1 MYTPDRNI
9 VRKIQNYDKDLFVVW
24 NNRRRFFELRRKRPF
39 GDQLIT
45 PITQSIY
52 NASAPIAYTRLDERI
67 LWWLYHADGA
77 RQGNI
82 KLEMMKRDSRW
93 KQMEKD
99 RFVKASREYRDF
111 AKDAFSIYST
121 GKYKRNQ
128 TINRTSKN
136 RYPTFSNY
144 KKERFV
150 APDVQGQSSRLVS
163 RSRVNAR
170 RAYGCR

>member
-1 MYTPDRNI
+1 MYTPDKNI
-9 VRKIQNYDKDLFVVW
+9 VRKIQNYDRDLFVVW

-52 NASAPIAYTRLDERI
+52 RANAPITYTRLDERI

-77 RQGNI
+77 RQGDI

-93 KQMEKD
+93 KAMERD
-99 RFVKASREYRDF
+99 RLVKLNSEYRDF
-111 AKDAFSIYST
+111 AKDAFSIYSM
-121 GKYKRNQ
+121 GKYKNNKG
-128 TINRTSKN
+128 TNRTSKK

-144 KKERFV
+144 KKEHFV
-150 APDVQGQSSRLVS
+150 APDIQGTSRRLVS
-163 RSRVNAR
+163 RSKGNAR
-170 RAYGCR
+170 RAFGCS

>member
-52 NASAPIAYTRLDERI
+52 NASAPITFTRLDERI

-82 KLEMMKRDSRW
+82 RLEMMKRDSRW

-121 GKYKRNQ
+121 GKYKKNQ
-128 TINRTSKN
+128 AINRSSKN

-150 APDVQGQSSRLVS
+150 APDVGGQSRRLAS

-170 RAYGCR
+170 RAYGCN